1 VYWNTKG
8 EAVNMG
14 IAFIKV
20 ASVYLLIGVSLG
32 LYMGIAGKFQYTA
45 VHAHINLLGWAT
57 MALFGLIYYYFP
69 RAGDSGLGKIHF
81 WLHNIGSVV
90 LIIGMIFLANENE
103 NAGLPF
109 AIPGA
114 ILVIIATLI
123 FLINVLRNVKNEV
136 RF

>member
-1 VYWNTKG
+1 MRG

-32 LYMGIAGKFQYTA
+32 LYMGMADKFQYTP
-45 VHAHINLLGWAT
+45 VHAHVNLLAWAT

-69 RAGDSGLGKIHF
+69 RAGDSILGKVHF
-81 WLHNIGSVV
+81 WLHNIGTVA
-90 LIIGMIFLANENE
+90 LLIGMILFANGNE
-103 NAGLPF
+103 SAGLPF

-114 ILVIIATLI
+114 WLVIIGVVI
-123 FLINVLRNVKNEV
+123 FIINVFKNVKKEV